1 MKSLILIAGAAL
13 LAATAGPAIAHPGN
27 GHGRGGQAHM
37 SHMSHNV
44 IRGHSSHAMAMKSG
58 EHGRL
63 FAFETNGRCPP
74 GLAKRN
80 NGCMAPGQVKK
91 MYRTGQRYN
100 RNFGT
105 AWSYDQIPETMR
117 SHYNFDQSDR
127 YYYRNGYVYQ
137 VDPKTMLVQQ
147 VISALTR

>member
-1 MKSLILIAGAAL
+1 MKTSILIAAAAL

-27 GHGRGGQAHM
+27 GHGKGQAHM
-37 SHMSHNV
+37 LHGGN
-44 IRGHSSHAMAMKSG
+44 RGYSAMKGS

-105 AWSYDQIPETMR
+105 AWSYNQIPESMR
-117 SHYNFDQSDR
+117 SQYNFDQTDR
-127 YYYRNGYVYQ
+127 YYYRNGYIYQ
-137 VDPKTMLVQQ
+137 VDPRTMLVQQ